1 MWPSQY
7 HPGSNMEPPV
17 KLRINI
23 ILDPP
28 SFQLP
33 SLKIPCLQK
42 ILYRSDDA
50 FRGSYLAAQPLNIW
64 LCHLREDSDGAIN
77 FKINVPTLK
86 RLQIELESFETYVR
100 DFKFEIYALVLDFFR
115 FNGDLGNFVFI
126 ENLPYLVEA
135 IVNLGTYEV
144 WVSEHEIYYG
154 DLVFKLLSAL
164 KSAKFLEFLPGHKE
178 VRVHFYLHFC

>member
-1 MWPSQY
+1 MIFFFQISSILWPSQY

-126 ENLPYLVEA
+126 WKS
-135 IVNLGTYEV
+135 T
-144 WVSEHEIYYG
+144 
-154 DLVFKLLSAL
+154 LLSWSNC
-164 KSAKFLEFLPGHKE
+164 KSWHLWGLGFWTWDILWRFGIQAS
-178 VRVHFYLHFC
+178 

>member
-1 MWPSQY
+1 MIFFFFRPGWSCD

-50 FRGSYLAAQPLNIW
+50 FSR
-64 LCHLREDSDGAIN
+64 
-77 FKINVPTLK
+77 
-86 RLQIELESFETYVR
+86 
-100 DFKFEIYALVLDFFR
+100 
-115 FNGDLGNFVFI
+115 
-126 ENLPYLVEA
+126 
-135 IVNLGTYEV
+135 
-144 WVSEHEIYYG
+144 
-154 DLVFKLLSAL
+154 LLSGCPAL
-164 KSAKFLEFLPGHKE
+164 E
-178 VRVHFYLHFC
+178 YLTVSFTRRFGWCHQF